1 MCCTY
6 CPSCLSFIWIPSFP
20 LLSIP
25 SLCWMSTDLFLL
37 ELALY
42 HLWYP
47 QASVYEPKGD
57 LKSTSLLPSI
67 PNVFLDPSPTIPP
80 EASWSMVINWHKK
93 GILCPHFGS
102 NSIFCQH
109 LLNKMEDFLS
119 PVHKEVLPNSNSQL
133 NMNDLI
139 WIDEKVLAE
148 HFRCHVLRTTAISSS
163 KLICPQSLF
172 TKTKISNFEV
182 SVHINHDILRFDVPV
197 DNMLVVKILYPK
209 QDLNKAISSLILSH
223 SLHFSQVIE
232 KLSTR
237 TI

>member
-1 MCCTY
+1 M
-6 CPSCLSFIWIPSFP
+6 
-20 LLSIP
+20 
-25 SLCWMSTDLFLL
+25 
-37 ELALY
+37 ELY
-42 HLWYP
+42 HLWYLL
-47 QASVYEPKGD
+47 ASVYEPKGD
-57 LKSTSLLPSI
+57 LKSISHLPSI

-80 EASWSMVINWHKK
+80 EASWFMVTNWHKK
-93 GILCPHFGS
+93 EILCLHFGS
-102 NSIFCQH
+102 NSISYQH

-119 PVHKEVLPNSNSQL
+119 PVHKEALPNSNNQL
-133 NMNDLI
+133 SMNDPI

-148 HFRCHVLRTTAISSS
+148 HFRRHVLRTTAVSSS

-182 SVHINHDILRFDVPV
+182 SVHINHDILRFDIPV
-197 DNMLVVKILYPK
+197 DNMLIVKILYPK
-209 QDLNKAISSLILSH
+209 QNLNKAISGLILSH